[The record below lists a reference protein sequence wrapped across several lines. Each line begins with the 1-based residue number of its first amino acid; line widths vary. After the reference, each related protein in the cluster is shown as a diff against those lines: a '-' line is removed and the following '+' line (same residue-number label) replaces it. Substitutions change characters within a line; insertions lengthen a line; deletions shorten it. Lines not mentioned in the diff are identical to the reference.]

1 MRQSMKHTLF
11 LFLIGITV
19 LTACATKKIKQG
31 NASLEGKRW
40 DLVSVDGRSAANS
53 GSYIEFD
60 STSGKVSGKG
70 GCNGFGGTYTSETGN
85 KLKIEGIIST
95 KMACDHLDIENSFF
109 RMLEKADRY
118 TIDKGGL
125 QLYQGN
131 SLLATLKAGSL

>member
-1 MRQSMKHTLF
+1 MKHTLF

-40 DLVSVDGRSAANS
+40 DLVSVDGKSAANS

-70 GCNGFGGTYTSETGN
+70 GCNGFGGTYTSETDN

-109 RMLEKADRY
+109 RILEKTDRY
-118 TIDKGGL
+118 AINKGAL

-131 SLLATLKAGSL
+131 SLLATLKAASL